1 MTRKILTRLVSAGTC
16 MVFAVAASCVAVGQS
31 KPSPSANPLGPFGES
46 IERRLREQ
54 DLRSLPQRLRE
65 RRVHNIAD
73 PQLIKQMNE
82 DFIRLQKIRAEAVRM
97 IAAGTAFDLKKLE
110 KDSDELKKR
119 ASRLRDALALS
130 EETSTTRP
138 GKKILTIEMVNDA
151 VFDLC
156 IEISRFTENPM
167 FEANG
172 VYTVRD
178 ATEASKALDTV
189 IVLARDTGKAA
200 ERLRKAN

>member
-1 MTRKILTRLVSAGTC
+1 MTRKIFTGLVSVGIC
-16 MVFAVAASCVAVGQS
+16 IVFSAAACCVAAAQM
-31 KPSPSANPLGPFGES
+31 KPSPSANPLGPFSES

-65 RRVHNIAD
+65 RRVHSIAN

-82 DFIRLQKIRAEAVRM
+82 DFMRIQTIRAEAVRV
-97 IAAGTAFDLKKLE
+97 IAAGTTFDLRKLK
-110 KDSDELKKR
+110 KDSDEVRKR
-119 ASRLRDALALS
+119 ASRLRGSLALS
-130 EETSTTRP
+130 DERGAKRP
-138 GKKILTIEMVNDA
+138 SKKIVTMELVNDA

-167 FEANG
+167 FKANG

-178 ATEASKALDTV
+178 ATDAIKALDAV
-189 IVLARDTGKAA
+189 IALAGATAKAA
-200 ERLRKAN
+200 ERLRRSN

>member
-1 MTRKILTRLVSAGTC
+1 
-16 MVFAVAASCVAVGQS
+16 
-31 KPSPSANPLGPFGES
+31 
-46 IERRLREQ
+46 
-54 DLRSLPQRLRE
+54 
-65 RRVHNIAD
+65 
-73 PQLIKQMNE
+73 
-82 DFIRLQKIRAEAVRM
+82 
-97 IAAGTAFDLKKLE
+97 
-110 KDSDELKKR
+110 
-119 ASRLRDALALS
+119 
-130 EETSTTRP
+130 
-138 GKKILTIEMVNDA
+138 MVNDA

>member
-1 MTRKILTRLVSAGTC
+1 
-16 MVFAVAASCVAVGQS
+16 MVFSVAACCVAAAQM
-31 KPSPSANPLGPFGES
+31 KPSPSANPLGPFSES

-65 RRVHNIAD
+65 RRVHSIAN

-82 DFIRLQKIRAEAVRM
+82 DFMRIQTIRAEAVRV
-97 IAAGTAFDLKKLE
+97 IAAGTTFDLRKLK
-110 KDSDELKKR
+110 KDSDEVRKR
-119 ASRLRDALALS
+119 ASRLRGSLALS
-130 EETSTTRP
+130 DERGAKRP
-138 GKKILTIEMVNDA
+138 SKKIVTMELVNDA

-167 FEANG
+167 FKANG

-178 ATEASKALDTV
+178 ATDAIKALDAV
-189 IVLARDTGKAA
+189 IALAGATAKAA
-200 ERLRKAN
+200 ERLRRSN

>member
-1 MTRKILTRLVSAGTC
+1 MTRKIFTGLVSVGIC
-16 MVFAVAASCVAVGQS
+16 IVFSAAACCVAAAQM
-31 KPSPSANPLGPFGES
+31 KPSPSATPLGPFSES

-65 RRVHNIAD
+65 RRVHSIAN

-82 DFIRLQKIRAEAVRM
+82 DFMRIQTIRAEAVRV
-97 IAAGTAFDLKKLE
+97 IAAGTTFDLRKLK
-110 KDSDELKKR
+110 KDSDEVRKR
-119 ASRLRDALALS
+119 ASRLRGSLALS
-130 EETSTTRP
+130 DERGAKRP
-138 GKKILTIEMVNDA
+138 SKKIVTMELVNDA

-167 FEANG
+167 FKANG

-178 ATEASKALDTV
+178 ATDAIKALDAV
-189 IVLARDTGKAA
+189 IALAGATAKAA
-200 ERLRKAN
+200 ERLRRSN

>member
-1 MTRKILTRLVSAGTC
+1 MTRKIFTGLVSVGIC
-16 MVFAVAASCVAVGQS
+16 MVFSVAACCVAAAQM
-31 KPSPSANPLGPFGES
+31 KPSPSANPLGPFSES

-65 RRVHNIAD
+65 RRVHSIAN

-82 DFIRLQKIRAEAVRM
+82 DFMRIQTIRAEAVRV
-97 IAAGTAFDLKKLE
+97 IAAGTTFDLRKLK
-110 KDSDELKKR
+110 KDSDEVRKR
-119 ASRLRDALALS
+119 ASRLRGSLALS
-130 EETSTTRP
+130 DERGAKRP
-138 GKKILTIEMVNDA
+138 SKKIVTMELVNDA

-167 FEANG
+167 FKANG

-178 ATEASKALDTV
+178 ATDAIKALDAV
-189 IVLARDTGKAA
+189 IALAGATAKAA
-200 ERLRKAN
+200 ERLRRSN